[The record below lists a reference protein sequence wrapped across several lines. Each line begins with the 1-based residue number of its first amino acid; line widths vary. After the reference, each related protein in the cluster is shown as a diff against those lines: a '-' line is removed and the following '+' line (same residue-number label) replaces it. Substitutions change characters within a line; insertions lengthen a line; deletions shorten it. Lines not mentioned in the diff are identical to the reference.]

1 MSDNEELDDL
11 GEYITSIL
19 GDTGVTQIT
28 KRKRK
33 TTKTEGE
40 KKAKRKI
47 YNQTMRDK
55 LKSNNSLCKANLLE
69 AIDTLT
75 EWVQDENRQQLTHD
89 DLIRIFDMMRKD
101 IMDMRFPY

>member
-19 GDTGVTQIT
+19 GDTGVTQVT

-33 TTKTEGE
+33 STKTEEE
-40 KKAKRKI
+40 KKAKRKV

-69 AIDTLT
+69 AIDTLK
-75 EWVQDENRQQLTHD
+75 EWVMDENREQLDRD
-89 DLIRIFDMMRKD
+89 DLVRIFDMMHKD
-101 IMDMRFPY
+101 VMDMRFPY